1 MIEDVEMN
9 ITDSSESNDST
20 ESLLEINRLP
30 TSCKI
35 FIPKEYYHYE
45 VNKDYIDDFIEFT
58 TENRNITFRDI
69 TLKKFTILEMYL
81 PRSSVKFFLNLGLS
95 EENFATTRSVGNLLT
110 KSTAVIATLFIIS
123 SISLVVLSRSDL
135 QSTQSVLEK
144 LEDEKE
150 SKTPKIPESSK

>member
-1 MIEDVEMN
+1 ME
-9 ITDSSESNDST
+9 
-20 ESLLEINRLP
+20 
-30 TSCKI
+30 
-35 FIPKEYYHYE
+35 
-45 VNKDYIDDFIEFT
+45 
-58 TENRNITFRDI
+58 
-69 TLKKFTILEMYL
+69 TILIVANVILAIILIML
-81 PRSSVKFFLNLGLS
+81 ILLQRSEGGALGLGLS
-95 EENFATTRSVGNLLT
+95 QDNFASTRSVGNFLT

>member
-1 MIEDVEMN
+1 ME
-9 ITDSSESNDST
+9 
-20 ESLLEINRLP
+20 
-30 TSCKI
+30 
-35 FIPKEYYHYE
+35 
-45 VNKDYIDDFIEFT
+45 
-58 TENRNITFRDI
+58 
-69 TLKKFTILEMYL
+69 TILISANVFL
-81 PRSSVKFFLNLGLS
+81 AIVLILLILLQRSEGGALGLGLS

-123 SISLVVLSRSDL
+123 SISLVVLSRADL